1 MIMNVNERKI
11 FYNKPVDFSSAKNV
25 QNGTH
30 LFTNRIFKC
39 RTHAMG
45 PFSAISAII
54 FVRPAIGP

>member
-1 MIMNVNERKI
+1 M
-11 FYNKPVDFSSAKNV
+11 DFSSAKNV
-25 QNGTH
+25 QNVTH

-54 FVRPAIGP
+54 SVRPAIGP